1 MSNMLFFCPH
11 KLLLRIICSHKNW
24 FYWFVLTFFMMVVS
38 HQTPMRKYS
47 ASIDDVRAAAKRIKG
62 IVHRTPVLTNKT
74 LDRLAGRKLFFKC
87 ENFQKIGAFKFR
99 GGWNAISILSEEEA
113 VKGVCTHSSGNHAQ
127 AVAYAAMM
135 RGIPSYIV
143 MPNNAPKVKLNAVKG
158 YKAKITLCEPT
169 SEARRTTLEDIAEKT
184 GATVIHPFSNPNVIA
199 GQGTAALELI
209 ENVGNLD
216 AIIAPIG
223 GGGLMSGTCI
233 TTRNLL
239 PNAKLYG
246 AEPKGAD
253 NAYRSLKE
261 GRMLPQKNPNT
272 ICDGLLTGLG
282 ENTWNILKDHL
293 EAIYTVTDDEVI
305 KAMKLIWERM
315 KIIIEPSSATPVAVV
330 LSDKFKA
337 LEGMENIGIILTG
350 GNVELSKL
358 PF

>member
-1 MSNMLFFCPH
+1 
-11 KLLLRIICSHKNW
+11 
-24 FYWFVLTFFMMVVS
+24 MMVVCL
-38 HQTPMRKYS
+38 HTPMGKYA
-47 ASIDDVRAAAKRIKG
+47 ASIDDVRSAAKRIEG
-62 IVHRTPVLTNKT
+62 VGHRTPVLTNNT
-74 LDRLAGRKLFFKC
+74 LNQMAGRNLFFKC
-87 ENFQKIGAFKFR
+87 ENFQKVGAFKFR
-99 GGWNAISILSEEEA
+99 GGWNAVSILSENEA

-158 YKAKITLCEPT
+158 YKAEITLCEPT
-169 SEARRTTLEDIAEKT
+169 LEARRTTLEDIAEKT
-184 GATVIHPFSNPNVIA
+184 GATIIHPFNNPNVIA

-209 ENVGNLD
+209 EDVGNLD
-216 AIIAPIG
+216 AVIAPIG

-253 NAYRSLKE
+253 DAYRSLKE
-261 GRMLPQKNPNT
+261 GKMLPQKNPNT

-293 EAIYTVTDDEVI
+293 DAIYTVTDDEVI
-305 KAMKLIWERM
+305 KAMRLIWERM
-315 KIIIEPSSATPVAVV
+315 KIIIEPSCATPVAVV
-330 LSDKFKA
+330 LSDEFKA

-350 GNVELSKL
+350 GNVDLSKL

>member
-1 MSNMLFFCPH
+1 
-11 KLLLRIICSHKNW
+11 
-24 FYWFVLTFFMMVVS
+24 MVVS

-184 GATVIHPFSNPNVIA
+184 GATVIHPFNNPNVIA

-209 ENVGNLD
+209 EDVGNLD
-216 AIIAPIG
+216 AVIAPIG

-253 NAYRSLKE
+253 DAYRSLKE

>member
-1 MSNMLFFCPH
+1 
-11 KLLLRIICSHKNW
+11 
-24 FYWFVLTFFMMVVS
+24 MMVVS

-184 GATVIHPFSNPNVIA
+184 GATVIHPFNNPNVIA

-209 ENVGNLD
+209 EDVGNLD
-216 AIIAPIG
+216 AVIAPIG

>member
-1 MSNMLFFCPH
+1 
-11 KLLLRIICSHKNW
+11 
-24 FYWFVLTFFMMVVS
+24 MMVVS

-209 ENVGNLD
+209 EDVGNLD

-246 AEPKGAD
+246 AEPEGAD
-253 NAYRSLKE
+253 DAYRSLKE
-261 GRMLPQKNPNT
+261 GRMLPQENPNT

-282 ENTWNILKDHL
+282 KNTWNILKDHL